1 MFDIGFSELLLIA
14 VVALVVLGPERLPKA
29 ARFAG
34 LWVRRARS
42 QWDSVKQ
49 ELERELHAD
58 EIKRQFRDV
67 QASVQDTEAQ
77 LRASGEAVRREA
89 EQMRQDVAR
98 HGDDVAAAASDAP
111 VMTGPAPGSPASVA
125 QHVVAPESETA
136 PEPAPELRDAM
147 APPGIDGTAPRA
159 WTPAPAPIP
168 AEQRDARLPL
178 PDPAPAPPA
187 TRDEEAPR

>member
-1 MFDIGFSELLLIA
+1 MFDIGFSELLVIA

-34 LWVRRARS
+34 LWVRRART

-67 QASVQDTEAQ
+67 QSSVQDTEAQ

-89 EQMRQDVAR
+89 EQMRHDVAR
-98 HGDDVAAAASDAP
+98 HGEDVAAAGGEEP
-111 VMTGPAPGSPASVA
+111 VMTGPVPGSPASVA
-125 QHVVAPESETA
+125 QHVVVPEATD
-136 PEPAPELRDAM
+136 PVPARDAM
-147 APPGIDGTAPRA
+147 APPGIDGSVPRA
-159 WTPAPAPIP
+159 PAV
-168 AEQRDARLPL
+168 
-178 PDPAPAPPA
+178 APPS
-187 TRDEEAPR
+187 DEQTPR

>member
-1 MFDIGFSELLLIA
+1 VFDIGFSELLLIA

-34 LWVRRARS
+34 LWVRRARN

-58 EIKRQFRDV
+58 EIKHQFRDA
-67 QASVQDTEAQ
+67 QDSVRDTEAQ

-89 EQMRQDVAR
+89 EQVRDQVQR
-98 HGDDVAAAASDAP
+98 DDAAAGAADEP

-125 QHVVAPESETA
+125 QHVVAAE
-136 PEPAPELRDAM
+136 PEPETSEPRDAM
-147 APPGIDGTAPRA
+147 APPGIDGQAPR
-159 WTPAPAPIP
+159 
-168 AEQRDARLPL
+168 DPL
-178 PDPAPAPPA
+178 PPPP
-187 TRDEEAPR
+187 EVPR

>member
-1 MFDIGFSELLLIA
+1 MFDIGFSELLVIA

-34 LWVRRARS
+34 LWVRRARN

-58 EIKRQFRDV
+58 EIKRQFREAQD
-67 QASVQDTEAQ
+67 SVRDTEAQ

-89 EQMRQDVAR
+89 EAVRRQAQ
-98 HGDDVAAAASDAP
+98 AADAADEP

-125 QHVVAPESETA
+125 QHV
-136 PEPAPELRDAM
+136 PAPEVEVAMEAPRDAM
-147 APPGIDGTAPRA
+147 APPGIDGQAPRD
-159 WTPAPAPIP
+159 PPPSAP
-168 AEQRDARLPL
+168 EG
-178 PDPAPAPPA
+178 
-187 TRDEEAPR
+187 PR

>member
-1 MFDIGFSELLLIA
+1 VFDIGFSELLVIA

-34 LWVRRARS
+34 LWVRRARN

-58 EIKRQFRDV
+58 EIKRQFREAQD
-67 QASVQDTEAQ
+67 SVRDSEAQ

-89 EQMRQDVAR
+89 EQMRGQVQR
-98 HGDDVAAAASDAP
+98 HDDAPNAADEP

-125 QHVVAPESETA
+125 QHVVATEPGSE
-136 PEPAPELRDAM
+136 PEPAEPRDAM
-147 APPGIDGTAPRA
+147 APPGIDGQAPR
-159 WTPAPAPIP
+159 
-168 AEQRDARLPL
+168 
-178 PDPAPAPPA
+178 DPPPS
-187 TRDEEAPR
+187 TQEAPR